1 VVEHGQIVETFAA
14 SELNAKMPVL
24 NELLGV

>member
-1 VVEHGQIVETFAA
+1 EHGQIVERFAA
-14 SELNAKMPVL
+14 AELQAKMPVL

>member
-1 VVEHGQIVETFAA
+1 MEHGQIVETFAS
-14 SELNAKMPVL
+14 SELQAKMPVL

>member
-1 VVEHGQIVETFAA
+1 VMEHGSIVEQFSA
-14 SELNAKMPVL
+14 SELEAKMPVL

>member
-1 VVEHGQIVETFAA
+1 VVEHGQIVEAFAA
-14 SELNAKMPVL
+14 SELEAKMPVL